1 MTNATLTPSSIG
13 SSASASPTRDS
24 LLNINASAKESK
36 LAFYNVGE
44 HEGHALVPQ
53 RRSAA
58 LPVEIQS
65 EQYATVEKL
74 HVKFRIFYVKFDA
87 RRRNISCRS

>member
-24 LLNINASAKESK
+24 SLNINASAKESK

-58 LPVEIQS
+58 LPGELK
-65 EQYATVEKL
+65 Y
-74 HVKFRIFYVKFDA
+74 
-87 RRRNISCRS
+87 NRSSMQRLKNFMSNFVSST